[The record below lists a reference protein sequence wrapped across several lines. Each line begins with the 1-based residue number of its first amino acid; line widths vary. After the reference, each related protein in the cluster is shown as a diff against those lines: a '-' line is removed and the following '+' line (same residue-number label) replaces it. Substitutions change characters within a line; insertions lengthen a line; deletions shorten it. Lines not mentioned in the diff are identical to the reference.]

1 MLPSPDFAW
10 EMDARLAQEQ
20 FEWCTALQGVGQRPG
35 REPGP
40 APSLLWKVGL
50 TSWPCWFCF
59 PIYKTRYEY
68 CLHYVVM
75 TVKCY
80 NVFKLLAS
88 CLSHTS
94 IPYFIVL
101 PRYCI
106 FYKLEVCG
114 NPALSKSVDTI
125 IPTAFVHHV
134 PWSLLVKGPWAFRSS
149 PSGEIWKDSQAE
161 KRAWEKG
168 CKLWKNT
175 SV

>member
-40 APSLLWKVGL
+40 APSLLWKVGRA
-50 TSWPCWFCF
+50 SWPCWFCF
-59 PIYKTRYEY
+59 PIYKTGYEY
-68 CLHYVVM
+68 RLHYVVM

-88 CLSHTS
+88 CLSHTG
-94 IPYFIVL
+94 IPHFIVL